1 MLKGGGGG
9 ALQPQALKTFRQP
22 YFRADEEVPAE
33 PISPEAAATHL
44 SQEGQPALE
53 SARLTLLG
61 EEPRLSLL

>member
-22 YFRADEEVPAE
+22 YFRAGEEVPAE
-33 PISPEAAATHL
+33 PVSPEAATHL